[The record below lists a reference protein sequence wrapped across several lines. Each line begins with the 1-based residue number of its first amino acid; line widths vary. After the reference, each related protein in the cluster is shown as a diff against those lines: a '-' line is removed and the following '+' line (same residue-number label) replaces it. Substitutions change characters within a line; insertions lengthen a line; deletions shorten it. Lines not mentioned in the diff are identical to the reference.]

1 MLQSLKGK
9 KCNCNVHLQIAELY
23 KSISAN
29 YGISFRIEVTG
40 FKKGS
45 VIVEFVV
52 FLESFEKART
62 NLEVQDL
69 FSQQKSGQNEQTML
83 GEFTLDSKFTKF
95 SGMYTAMAVRN
106 GTLTK

>member
-1 MLQSLKGK
+1 M
-9 KCNCNVHLQIAELY
+9 
-23 KSISAN
+23 
-29 YGISFRIEVTG
+29 TG

-62 NLEVQDL
+62 NLEVQNL
-69 FSQQKSGQNEQTML
+69 FSQQKSGQNDQTML

-95 SGMYTAMAVRN
+95 SGMYIYYIRYWNHQIFLNLNLQHLVLCHRS
-106 GTLTK
+106 GFHESLSISKIFK